1 MCLTSHV
8 KKIDR
13 IRRLYE
19 AAYNFEED
27 ERVPVS
33 VQAGLAA
40 LRFLP
45 NLSGYTF
52 KDYYRNLEV
61 QRELR
66 LEGQKWSY
74 EVLDADISYHPSR
87 AARADGEHIDPGI
100 IREGVIWDCE
110 IRLPDEE
117 HPWTSPWTIPRVK
130 TPEDIESIEVPDP
143 VEVQEKFRKQLE
155 KQFGRSFGA
164 LECARQA
171 SSIHPP
177 FSAAGALMGMTT
189 LCSHVYRYPK
199 LLHSLLRKMF
209 DTYCVLRDYYD
220 EMRGGKTEA
229 LGLSDDHAGFLSERY
244 YREFVLPYNKRLY
257 ERYGKK
263 WRSLHM
269 DSYMAHIAH
278 IILDEYKVNAVNGRG
293 VLNLAELKSLFNGKI
308 VIVGSTISAGM
319 LMPGFGYEK
328 IKEAVD
334 YSMREAAPGGGYIF
348 STVGETV
355 YPGIDME
362 RLLFLVRYAKKAG
375 RYPINR

>member
-1 MCLTSHV
+1 ME
-8 KKIDR
+8 KMDR
-13 IRRLYE
+13 TQRLYE
-19 AAYNFEED
+19 TAYNFEEG

-45 NLSGYTF
+45 SLSGYTF
-52 KDYYRNLEV
+52 KDYYRNVKV
-61 QRELR
+61 QRKLR

-74 EVLDADISYHPSR
+74 EVLDADLIYHPARS
-87 AARADGEHIDPGI
+87 ARASEEHVDPGI

-130 TPEDIESIEVPDP
+130 TPKDIESIEVPDP
-143 VEVQEKFRKQLE
+143 LEVQEKFRKQLK

-189 LCSHVYRYPK
+189 LCSYAYRYPK
-199 LLHSLLRKMF
+199 LLHSLLRKLF
-209 DTYCVLRDYYD
+209 KTYRLLRDYYD
-220 EMRGGKTEA
+220 ELRGAKTET
-229 LGLSDDHAGFLSERY
+229 LGLADDHAGFLSEKY
-244 YREFVLPYNKRLY
+244 YRDFVLPYNKRLY
-257 ERYGKK
+257 ERYGKRR
-263 WRSLHM
+263 RSLHM
-269 DSYMAHIAH
+269 DSDMAHIAH
-278 IILDEYKVNAVNGRG
+278 IILDEYKVNSVNGRG
-293 VLNLAELKSLFNGKI
+293 VLNLAELKSFFNGKI

-319 LMPGFGYEK
+319 LMPGFSYEK
-328 IKEAVD
+328 IKQAVD
-334 YSMREAAPGGGYIF
+334 YSIRAAAPGGGYIF

-355 YPGIDME
+355 YPGIDMK
-362 RLLFLVRYAKKAG
+362 RLLYLVKYAKNAG
-375 RYPINR
+375 RYPIKK